1 MFDEL
6 PADPQAEAEAVL
18 LLVLTNRQ
26 EDSGVS
32 ILFPVN
38 LLPRPATF
46 ADSFRLDP
54 RGDRDR
60 LGRFE
65 SGVVGYFDGVRTAV
79 TVVPGL
85 SYAVADN
92 ANRRGYAYISVEYEA
107 RTQ

>member
-1 MFDEL
+1 
-6 PADPQAEAEAVL
+6 VL
-18 LLVLTNRQ
+18 LLVLANRQ
-26 EDSGVS
+26 EGSGVS

-38 LLPRPATF
+38 LLPRPAAF

-79 TVVPGL
+79 EDQRLAEFELLSIVVF
-85 SYAVADN
+85 
-92 ANRRGYAYISVEYEA
+92 
-107 RTQ
+107 